1 MTRPE
6 RALQIWQ
13 VLISLA
19 HNRQTI
25 TYEKLTDL
33 IGMGNVSVGLTQPL
47 EIIMN
52 YCKENNL
59 PPLTILVVQK
69 HSGQPGQGLT
79 TIEELNADREKV
91 FNYEWY
97 KLKPLQIIEL
107 EQFNEINQ

>member
-19 HNRQTI
+19 NNRQTI
-25 TYEKLTDL
+25 TYEKLSDL
-33 IGMGNVSVGLTQPL
+33 IGMGNVAVSLTQPL
-47 EIIMN
+47 ELLMN
-52 YCKENNL
+52 YCKGNGL

-79 TIEELNADREKV
+79 TIEELNVDREKV

-97 KLKPLQIIEL
+97 KLKPLQLDEL
-107 EQFNEINQ
+107 EKFNQ